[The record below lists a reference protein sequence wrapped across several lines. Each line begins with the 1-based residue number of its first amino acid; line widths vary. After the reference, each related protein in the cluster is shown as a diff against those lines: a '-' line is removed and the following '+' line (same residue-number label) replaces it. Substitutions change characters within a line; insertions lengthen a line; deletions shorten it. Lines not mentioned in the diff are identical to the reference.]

1 MVKRVPQPRKSSC
14 SPRGRSGCP
23 WVSTGVQA
31 GLPTTAAIQELYWC
45 QQSSRAHQADRMTS
59 ARLELQNP
67 QKSLTLLNQLSFTT
81 VKQLQQSTATQSLV
95 AETECQKVHCPE
107 VTRAGK
113 PRGCS
118 SLLNHTQAVI
128 FPTSNC
134 LAKEQE
140 KSNRKQPG
148 KLSSVSLIA
157 LMNTRPNEASS
168 WAQTEISPNYPENPA
183 PMGSLSMPV
192 AQHAATSPSSKPN
205 SMEQVAD
212 QSNQVITC
220 RSFLWIMYSDCTIA
234 ILCIA
239 RQWMAAVANNKFH
252 SWYEWVWH
260 RSSMSSIAWARRK
273 SCCRR
278 PGW

>member
-1 MVKRVPQPRKSSC
+1 MVKRVPQPRKRSC

-67 QKSLTLLNQLSFTT
+67 QTSLTLLNQLSFTT
-81 VKQLQQSTATQSLV
+81 VKQLQRSTATQSLV
-95 AETECQKVHCPE
+95 AERVPKSTLPRSNMCWKTTRLQQPLESYTSCHLPNFKLFGKGTRKVKQE
-107 VTRAGK
+107 TTRK
-113 PRGCS
+113 IVFSLTDCS
-118 SLLNHTQAVI
+118 DEHEAQWS
-128 FPTSNC
+128 F
-134 LAKEQE
+134 
-140 KSNRKQPG
+140 
-148 KLSSVSLIA
+148 KLSTDRNI
-157 LMNTRPNEASS
+157 TQRP
-168 WAQTEISPNYPENPA
+168 WNPA

-220 RSFLWIMYSDCTIA
+220 RSFLWIMYPDCTIA

-239 RQWMAAVANNKFH
+239 RQRMAAVANNKFH